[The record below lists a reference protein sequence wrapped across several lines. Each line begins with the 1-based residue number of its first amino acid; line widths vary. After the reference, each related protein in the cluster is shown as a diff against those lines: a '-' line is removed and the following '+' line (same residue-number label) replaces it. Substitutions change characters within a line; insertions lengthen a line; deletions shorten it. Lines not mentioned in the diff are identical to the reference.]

1 MIPPPKYEKK
11 SVAYI
16 DKTEIMSSHLVDIPD
31 IRQKVCKFYRINPLL
46 IRSIP
51 NQTEDMK
58 VYIHSNEWAVLSSTS
73 FQPSK
78 NFFLFQLKLLNEG
91 AKATE

>member
-51 NQTEDMK
+51 NKTEDM
-58 VYIHSNEWAVLSSTS
+58 IIIPDAIPS
-73 FQPSK
+73 FSG
-78 NFFLFQLKLLNEG
+78 NHF
-91 AKATE
+91 TTV